1 MASHCRKLVSACNVS
16 KYRHYKPAFTEY
28 ADKFELLALQM
39 FECCNSASEA
49 EIVLREHTAC
59 GLLDHGDIYQYAL
72 FNKMMRLVARPA
84 AIPSRSVPRA
94 LLTPQVHP
102 GSLYRRGKSA

>member
-39 FECCNSASEA
+39 FESLAKTLA
-49 EIVLREHTAC
+49 DGTL
-59 GLLDHGDIYQYAL
+59 G
-72 FNKMMRLVARPA
+72 ARP
-84 AIPSRSVPRA
+84 SE
-94 LLTPQVHP
+94 L
-102 GSLYRRGKSA
+102 